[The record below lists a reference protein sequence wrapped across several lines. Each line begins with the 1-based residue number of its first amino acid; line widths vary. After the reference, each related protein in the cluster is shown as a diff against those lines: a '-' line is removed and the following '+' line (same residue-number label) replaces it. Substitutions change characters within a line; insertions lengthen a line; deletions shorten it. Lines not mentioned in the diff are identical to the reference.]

1 MLREEDRQLIRKI
14 YKYPLDKVLQYLP
27 KINRGIIKLLQQIK
41 IIFLNKGKVI
51 KNKIIYINKN
61 S

>member
-14 YKYPLDKVLQYLP
+14 YKYPLEKVLQYLP
-27 KINRGIIKLLQQIK
+27 KINRGIFKLLQQIK

-51 KNKIIYINKN
+51 KNKII
-61 S
+61 